1 MRDVLQ
7 HHSVQILLWWISV
20 VVALVLVIVEVVALL
35 GGLAVAIVLAIF
47 AVRGDVG

>member
-1 MRDVLQ
+1 M
-7 HHSVQILLWWISV
+7 